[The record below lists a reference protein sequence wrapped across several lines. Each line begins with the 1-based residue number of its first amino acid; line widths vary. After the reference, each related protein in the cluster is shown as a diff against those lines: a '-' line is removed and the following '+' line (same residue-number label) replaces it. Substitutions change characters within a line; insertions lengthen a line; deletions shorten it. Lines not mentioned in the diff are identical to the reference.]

1 MCSKVVEVAA
11 ETDEVDDPYRRL
23 PVRAPL
29 DEPPDEPLEPGTDR
43 RRFGVMWH
51 FARAQGA

>member
-1 MCSKVVEVAA
+1 MCSKLEEVA
-11 ETDEVDDPYRRL
+11 DEDDDPYRRL
-23 PVRAPL
+23 PVRAPV
-29 DEPPDEPLEPGTDR
+29 DEPPEPSPER